1 MTDFSVPQRMGW
13 NAFLIIYLKD
23 LKNVA
28 AAVGTFLILSI
39 INSDISISSSS
50 DLLKLLGIVGLCLVL
65 ALLVALARYL
75 PKKFYVSDGSLIF
88 THRLLHR
95 QTTTIPLDRV
105 QTLRTKRGIIYQM
118 LQMRGI
124 TFDTLASKTEE
135 IELILDESDW
145 NSLILYIENEEATEK
160 ENDERVSDDM
170 PPSEGVFIYFKNKY
184 LIADAFCQ
192 NHLKGM
198 AILGAF
204 LLAILNRISN
214 YVEEVEG
221 YVEDIAYEYADEFVM
236 TPLDVLGVLVL
247 VYIFV
252 MLLWV
257 GKALLV
263 YYDMTATL
271 EGGLLT
277 FSRGLFTRMTNRFSY
292 DKICTASVKRNYL
305 ERQFGLCTLQLRQA
319 LFATAKKE
327 EENLKIYS
335 SDASLALLR
344 WWLGDDYEHEETL
357 IAGKSGRGVLIHS
370 ALLWSLLSVVAAIVL
385 CCMKLYVWIIIPAV
399 CLVTFLWRGVC
410 AMRRSRIIL
419 KETYIEVDNGAF
431 ADIKNYLKYGDIE
444 VVRIRRTPFSRWS
457 HRVSLII
464 STSGSAFTVRSLSES
479 DAALIAE
486 HLLCKSIL

>member
-1 MTDFSVPQRMGW
+1 MTDFSVPRRMGW
-13 NAFLIIYLKD
+13 KAFLIIFFKD
-23 LKNVA
+23 LNGMMV
-28 AAVGTFLILSI
+28 AVGTFLILSI
-39 INSDISISSSS
+39 INSDIDIFDAS
-50 DLLKLLGIVGLCLVL
+50 DLLKVSGIAGL
-65 ALLVALARYL
+65 LLVYLLLWTLARYL

-88 THRLLHR
+88 THGLLHR

-105 QTLRTKRGIIYQM
+105 QTLRTKRGILYQM

-145 NSLILYIENEEATEK
+145 ESLIWHIENEEYIEK
-160 ENDERVSDDM
+160 RTNENVPADT
-170 PPSEGVFIYFKNKY
+170 PSAKGVFIYFKNKY

-192 NHLKGM
+192 NHLRGM
-198 AILGAF
+198 SILGAF
-204 LLAILNRISN
+204 LLAVLNRISN
-214 YVEEVEG
+214 YIEDVEG
-221 YVEDIAYEYADEFVM
+221 YVEDIAYEYADEFAM
-236 TPLDVLGVLVL
+236 TPLDVLGILVL
-247 VYIFV
+247 VYILV

-263 YYDMTATL
+263 YYDMTANI
-271 EGGLLT
+271 EDRLLT

-292 DKICTASVKRNYL
+292 DKIRTASVKRNYL

-335 SDASLALLR
+335 SDASLVLLR
-344 WWLGDDYEHEETL
+344 WWLGDDYEQEETL

-370 ALLWSLLSVVAAIVL
+370 ALLWSLLSVVAAIAL
-385 CCMKLYVWIIIPAV
+385 CCMQLYTWIIIPAV
-399 CLVTFLWRGVC
+399 CLVIFLWRGVC
-410 AMRRSRIIL
+410 AMHRSRIIL
-419 KETYIEVDNGAF
+419 KENYIEVDNGAF
-431 ADIKNYLKYGDIE
+431 ADVKNYLKYGDIE

-464 STSGSAFTVRSLSES
+464 STSGSSFTVRSLPES
-479 DAALIAE
+479 DAALITE
-486 HLLCKSIL
+486 HLLCKSAM